1 MVNVRH
7 ISYIHLSIVHYSKL
21 YINSMLQC
29 AIVLIKVGNVK
40 KSGIDFTIKGES
52 SEGPVR
58 TTISGTIGSSTI
70 TFAESIM
77 PNNRILNYKRTQ

>member
-1 MVNVRH
+1 
-7 ISYIHLSIVHYSKL
+7 
-21 YINSMLQC
+21 MLQC

-40 KSGIDFTIKGES
+40 ESGIDFTIKGES

-77 PNNRILNYKRTQ
+77 PNRIYKERKQPHPELQENTVKEYSVNYGIDFQSEQN